1 MANTRKKVNEKVAEV
16 VENPAAT
23 MNLIQKIHAA
33 CALAK
38 KMDSALTVE
47 QMAAELFNR
56 LGLVLVPKEM
66 TCIKESGVNRV
77 EMVYTLFN
85 VDDLEDLT
93 MMRPMESL
101 MLPTAGE
108 GYGAPG
114 KSLDKAISNAYNNLL
129 CLLLM
134 ITPQNRRE
142 ANEKVILEY
151 YKDMKTILDYW
162 KVTDI
167 SQATDEQVQAAA
179 DQIRERKKKDE

>member
-38 KMDSALTVE
+38 KMDSGLTVE
-47 QMAAELFNR
+47 QMAAEIFNK
-56 LGLVLVPKEM
+56 LGLVLVPREM
-66 TCIKESGVNRV
+66 TCIKEGGVNRV
-77 EMVYTLFN
+77 EMVYILLN
-85 VDDLEDLT
+85 ADDLAVPGI
-93 MMRPMESL
+93 RPTES
-101 MLPTAGE
+101 MAFPTAGE
-108 GYGAPG
+108 GFGAPG
-114 KSLDKAISNAYNNLL
+114 KSLNKAISNAYNNLL

-134 ITPQNRRE
+134 VTPQNRRE
-142 ANEKVILEY
+142 ANEKIILEY

-179 DQIRERKKKDE
+179 DQIRERMKKDE

>member
-1 MANTRKKVNEKVAEV
+1 MANTRKKVNEQVAEV

-38 KMDSALTVE
+38 KMDSGLTVE
-47 QMAAELFNR
+47 QMAAELFNK

-66 TCIKESGVNRV
+66 TCIKEGGVNRV

-85 VDDLEDLT
+85 ADDLTDFI
-93 MMRPMESL
+93 MF
-101 MLPTAGE
+101 PTAGE
-108 GYGAPG
+108 GFGAPG
-114 KSLDKAISNAYNNLL
+114 KSLNKAISNAYNNLL

-134 ITPQNRRE
+134 VTPQNRRE
-142 ANEKVILEY
+142 ANEKIILEY

-179 DQIRERKKKDE
+179 DQIRERMKKDE

>member
-38 KMDSALTVE
+38 KMDSGLTVE
-47 QMAAELFNR
+47 QMAAEIFNK

-66 TCIKESGVNRV
+66 TCIKEGGVNRV
-77 EMVYTLFN
+77 EMIYTLFN
-85 VDDLEDLT
+85 ADDLTDFI
-93 MMRPMESL
+93 

-108 GYGAPG
+108 GFGAPG
-114 KSLDKAISNAYNNLL
+114 KSLNKAISNAYNNLL

-134 ITPQNRRE
+134 VTPQNRRE
-142 ANEKVILEY
+142 ANEKIILEY

-179 DQIRERKKKDE
+179 DQIRERMKKDE

>member
-23 MNLIQKIHAA
+23 MNVIQKIHAA

-38 KMDSALTVE
+38 KMDSGLSVE
-47 QMAAELFNR
+47 QMAAELMNK
-56 LGLVLVPKEM
+56 LGLVLIPKNM
-66 TCIKESGVNRV
+66 ICTKEGGVNRV
-77 EMVYTLFN
+77 EMVYTLIN
-85 VDDLEDLT
+85 ADDASQYIE
-93 MMRPMESL
+93 
-101 MLPTAGE
+101 LPTAGE
-108 GYGAPG
+108 GFGAPG
-114 KSLDKAISNAYNNLL
+114 KSLNKAISNAYNNLL

-134 ITPQNRRE
+134 VTPQNRRE
-142 ANEKVILEY
+142 ANEKIILEY

-179 DQIRERKKKDE
+179 DQIRERMKKDE

>member
-1 MANTRKKVNEKVAEV
+1 MATRKKVNEQVAEV

-23 MNLIQKIHAA
+23 MNLIQKVHAA

-38 KMDSALTVE
+38 KMDSGLTVE

-85 VDDLEDLT
+85 VDDLDDIT
-93 MMRPMESL
+93 MGHPMESL

-134 ITPQNRRE
+134 VTPQNRRK
-142 ANEKVILEY
+142 ANEKIILEY

-162 KVTDI
+162 KVSHI
-167 SQATDEQVQAAA
+167 SEASDEQVQMAA

>member
-38 KMDSALTVE
+38 KMDSGLTVE
-47 QMAAELFNR
+47 QMAAELFNK

-66 TCIKESGVNRV
+66 TCIKEGGVNRV

-85 VDDLEDLT
+85 VDDPEEG
-93 MMRPMESL
+93 MIF
-101 MLPTAGE
+101 PTAGE
-108 GYGAPG
+108 GFGAPG
-114 KSLDKAISNAYNNLL
+114 KSLNKAISNAYNNLL

-134 ITPQNRRE
+134 VTPQNRRE
-142 ANEKVILEY
+142 ANEKIILEY

-179 DQIRERKKKDE
+179 DQIRERMKKDE

>member
-38 KMDSALTVE
+38 KMDSGLSVE
-47 QMAAELFNR
+47 QMAAELMNK

-66 TCIKESGVNRV
+66 TCTKEGGVNRV

-85 VDDLEDLT
+85 ADDASEFI
-93 MMRPMESL
+93 E
-101 MLPTAGE
+101 LPTAGE
-108 GYGAPG
+108 SYGAPG
-114 KSLDKAISNAYNNLL
+114 KCMSKAILNAYNNLL
-129 CLLLM
+129 CMLLM
-134 ITPQNRRE
+134 VTPKNRRG
-142 ANEKVILEY
+142 ANEKIILEY
-151 YKDMKTILDYW
+151 YKDIKSILDYW

-179 DQIRERKKKDE
+179 DQIRERTNKDE

>member
-38 KMDSALTVE
+38 KMDSGLTVE
-47 QMAAELFNR
+47 RMAAELFNQ

-66 TCIKESGVNRV
+66 TCIKEGGVNRV

-85 VDDLEDLT
+85 VDAPEEA
-93 MMRPMESL
+93 MIF
-101 MLPTAGE
+101 PTAGE
-108 GYGAPG
+108 GFGAPG
-114 KSLDKAISNAYNNLL
+114 KSLNKAISNAYNNLL

-134 ITPQNRRE
+134 VTPQNRRE
-142 ANEKVILEY
+142 SNEKIILEY

-179 DQIRERKKKDE
+179 DQIRERMKKDE

>member
-38 KMDSALTVE
+38 KMDSGLTVE
-47 QMAAELFNR
+47 QMAAELFNK

-66 TCIKESGVNRV
+66 TCIKEGGVNRV
-77 EMVYTLFN
+77 EMIYTLFN
-85 VDDLEDLT
+85 VDDLAEP
-93 MMRPMESL
+93 MMHPTESM

-108 GYGAPG
+108 GFGAPG
-114 KSLDKAISNAYNNLL
+114 KSLNKAISNAYNNLL

-134 ITPQNRRE
+134 VTPQNRRE
-142 ANEKVILEY
+142 ANEKIILEY

-179 DQIRERKKKDE
+179 DQIRERMKKDE

>member
-1 MANTRKKVNEKVAEV
+1 MANTRNRKKVNEQVAEV
-16 VENPAAT
+16 TENPVKE

-38 KMDSALTVE
+38 KMDSGLTVE
-47 QMAAELFNR
+47 RMAAELFNQ
-56 LGLVLVPKEM
+56 LGMVLVPKEM
-66 TCIKESGVNRV
+66 TCIKEGGVNRV

-85 VDDLEDLT
+85 VDDPGEG
-93 MMRPMESL
+93 MIF
-101 MLPTAGE
+101 PTAGE
-108 GYGAPG
+108 GFGAPG
-114 KSLDKAISNAYNNLL
+114 KSMNKAISNAYNNLL

-134 ITPQNRRE
+134 VTPQNRRE
-142 ANEKVILEY
+142 ANEKIILEY

-179 DQIRERKKKDE
+179 DQIRERMKKDE